1 MQWYFMMSHW
11 YLSHAELVLTS
22 KLSAVM
28 ETLHICAVQYDSHTL
43 HVAIKHLNVT
53 RVTEDLIF

>member
-1 MQWYFMMSHW
+1 MMSHW
-11 YLSHAELVLTS
+11 YLSHAELVLTA

-53 RVTEDLIF
+53 RVTEELIF